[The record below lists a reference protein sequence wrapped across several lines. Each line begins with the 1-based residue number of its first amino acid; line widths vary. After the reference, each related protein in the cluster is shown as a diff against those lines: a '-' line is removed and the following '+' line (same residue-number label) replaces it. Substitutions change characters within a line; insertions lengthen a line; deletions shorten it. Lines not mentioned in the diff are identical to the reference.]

1 MNSGFEDDEAYNV
14 YSEAW
19 RKGSNIGSN
28 IYRPT
33 KNADKDMYGGE
44 DLDELRKTNRF
55 VPDKEFSGTERGA
68 AGASGSS
75 SRAGPV
81 QFEKE
86 EDPFGLDQFLDT
98 AKRASGKR
106 SKDDDERSKD
116 SKKKRRDY

>member
-1 MNSGFEDDEAYNV
+1 MA
-14 YSEAW
+14 
-19 RKGSNIGSN
+19 
-28 IYRPT
+28 
-33 KNADKDMYGGE
+33 
-44 DLDELRKTNRF
+44 
-55 VPDKEFSGTERGA
+55 DKEFSGTERGA
-68 AGASGSS
+68 GASGS

>member
-1 MNSGFEDDEAYNV
+1 MGHPQMFGRMRECPMWKTPST
-14 YSEAW
+14 SQ
-19 RKGSNIGSN
+19 
-28 IYRPT
+28 RP
-33 KNADKDMYGGE
+33 A
-44 DLDELRKTNRF
+44 RRHRPPPFPFRF
-55 VPDKEFSGTERGA
+55 VPDKEFSGTERGGGGG
-68 AGASGSS
+68 GASS

-106 SKDDDERSKD
+106 SKDDDERRKD